1 MTAPSAMLTKLP
13 LLMRTAS
20 STPWRSSCTM
30 ASRDGMKYQ
39 GDVARVWGKVWG

>member
-1 MTAPSAMLTKLP
+1 MLIKP
-13 LLMRTAS
+13 HSPMRTTS